1 MIVMKTPDTEYVA
14 AFDFDGTITRKDT
27 FIDFARFALPTP
39 RFWGGL
45 VLFSPLL
52 VLVVLK
58 LISGGRVKER
68 LFAFYFGGWRRND
81 YHAAAQAYCDNRFSV
96 LIRPQA
102 RDCIADHLAAGHEVL
117 LVSACTEEVLRP
129 FAARLGIKPE
139 NVLGTRTAF
148 RDGRLTGDF
157 AGINCKGAE
166 KVRRLLARLPNRSS
180 YHLDAYGDSDG
191 DKELLAFA
199 DNGFYRVF
207 E

>member
-1 MIVMKTPDTEYVA
+1 MSVMKTTDTQYVA

-27 FIDFARFALPTP
+27 FIDFARFAVPMT
-39 RFWGGL
+39 RFLGGL
-45 VLFSPLL
+45 ILFSPLL

-58 LISGGRVKER
+58 LISGGWVKER
-68 LFAFYFGGWRRND
+68 LFAFYFRGWRRDD
-81 YHAAAQAYCDNRFSV
+81 YCAAAQVYCDSRFSI
-96 LIRPQA
+96 LIRTRA
-102 RDCIADHLAAGHEVL
+102 RLCIADHLSAGHEVL

-148 RDGRLTGDF
+148 LNGRLTGDF

-166 KVRRLLARLPNRSS
+166 KVRRLLARLPNRSG

-199 DNGFYRVF
+199 DNGFYKVF